1 MKLAEL
7 EQMSAED
14 LWMLHVNMSEVL
26 KQKIQQE
33 KSRLDERLH
42 RLGTFPEPRRRP
54 YPRVLPKY
62 RNPDRPSE
70 TWAGRGK
77 QPRWLVAQ
85 LNFGRRLDEFVIRG

>member
-33 KSRLDERLH
+33 KSRLEERLH
-42 RLGTFPEPRRRP
+42 RLHLPELRRRP

-62 RNPDRPSE
+62 RNPNRPSE

-85 LNFGRRLDEFVIRG
+85 LNFGRRLDEFVIRE